1 MVLPMI
7 FCTKEK
13 LFCVCIYCGAEF
25 CNTFALMYHVKRCE
39 AHKGK
44 TEPEESK

>member
-1 MVLPMI
+1 MVVIDDTDFICP
-7 FCTKEK
+7 
-13 LFCVCIYCGAEF
+13 YCGAEF
-25 CNTFALMYHVKRCE
+25 CNNFALMYHFKRCE